1 MNSATVT
8 FGRKKDLPQPDTK
21 VEEFIGLLQ
30 YPEVQEC
37 LKEIISNCMHESAIF
52 IRLDLIEEN
61 LGADEFHC
69 VGRDIAFERGFS
81 KYDEEREPLQT
92 IMERIAQVYKAFDTM
107 HFTGETKPALEINT
121 LTDIRVRLLLEKL
134 ESIAP
139 RFGERYMT
147 SKEVGD
153 FIQNEIDEEFRYDGK
168 GNPREVR
175 SKLMKYAVK
184 KFPTKVKMGKS
195 KKGNRL
201 LRIEFIG

>member
-8 FGRKKDLPQPDTK
+8 FGRKKEIPQPDTK

-37 LKEIISNCMHESAIF
+37 LKEIIRNCMHESAIF

-61 LGADEFHC
+61 LGVDEFYC
-69 VGRDIAFERGFS
+69 VGRDFAFEIGAS
-81 KYDEEREPLQT
+81 EYDKEREPLQT
-92 IMERIAQVYKAFDTM
+92 IKERIAKIYNDFDM
-107 HFTGETKPALEINT
+107 MQFIGETKPALEVNT

-139 RFGERYMT
+139 RFGGRYMT

-175 SKLMKYAVK
+175 SKLIKHAVK